1 MSNYYV
7 FEDIWNAG
15 VQTLITNQFNLSKWS
30 KSVSF
35 ISNILSYHRMYMSKI
50 LALNNNY
57 IAFNIIA
64 KQNSVKSNKNNI
76 QVIGV
81 QPTVE
86 FNVWLNLW
94 FEVLK

>member
-1 MSNYYV
+1 
-7 FEDIWNAG
+7 
-15 VQTLITNQFNLSKWS
+15 
-30 KSVSF
+30 
-35 ISNILSYHRMYMSKI
+35 MYMSKI

-86 FNVWLNLW
+86 FNV
-94 FEVLK
+94 